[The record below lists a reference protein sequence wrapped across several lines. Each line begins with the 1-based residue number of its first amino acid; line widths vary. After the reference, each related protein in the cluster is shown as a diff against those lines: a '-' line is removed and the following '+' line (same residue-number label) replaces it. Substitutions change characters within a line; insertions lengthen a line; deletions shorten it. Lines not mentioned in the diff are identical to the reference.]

1 MNQATLADVAK
12 AAGVSVSLVSLVM
25 SGKAAKRCS
34 AATETKIKKVA
45 KELGYRTNRLARS
58 LKEQQTRTLGM
69 LSIEVATTPYAGQ
82 LLSAAQ
88 KTARSFDY
96 ELLFVEVENNPK
108 SIEEAFGLLGEHQVV
123 GTLIA
128 AYFHSEIKLPRQVP
142 KNLVFA
148 NCIPN
153 KGSYPAFIPAEY
165 SSYMQSLKMLG
176 IAGHKH
182 VGLIIDELN
191 WPAVRGRT
199 KAFFDAAQNFGWV
212 RPEDRIYKVPIT
224 YAENGY
230 QATLEMMLRDPEIT
244 AIACYNDPLAM
255 GAYQA
260 LLELKISI
268 PDQVSV
274 VSFDDLEL
282 ISGGLRPGLTT
293 VRLPHYQMGREGV
306 EKLIRICEERD
317 ENPMNVVEIQGEL
330 VVRDSVSVP
339 RNSEEGSAAP
349 RSSAQSNK
357 EEEI

>member
-1 MNQATLADVAK
+1 M
-12 AAGVSVSLVSLVM
+12 
-25 SGKAAKRCS
+25 
-34 AATETKIKKVA
+34 
-45 KELGYRTNRLARS
+45 
-58 LKEQQTRTLGM
+58 
-69 LSIEVATTPYAGQ
+69 
-82 LLSAAQ
+82 
-88 KTARSFDY
+88 F
-96 ELLFVEVENNPK
+96 
-108 SIEEAFGLLGEHQVV
+108 
-123 GTLIA
+123 
-128 AYFHSEIKLPRQVP
+128 
-142 KNLVFA
+142 
-148 NCIPN
+148 
-153 KGSYPAFIPAEY
+153 
-165 SSYMQSLKMLG
+165 
-176 IAGHKH
+176 
-182 VGLIIDELN
+182 
-191 WPAVRGRT
+191 
-199 KAFFDAAQNFGWV
+199 
-212 RPEDRIYKVPIT
+212 
-224 YAENGY
+224 
-230 QATLEMMLRDPEIT
+230 RDPEIT